1 MDRLDFWGPV
11 KSCKTNHLS
20 GAFILSKHTHLHRN
34 GGTKDIAPYIYIYN
48 CKNISIFIKKNLLF

>member
-34 GGTKDIAPYIYIYN
+34 GGTKDIAPYIYIYIIV
-48 CKNISIFIKKNLLF
+48 KIYLFL